1 MSPCSPMPS
10 PTSCIQP
17 SPRPVYSPSYMQGG
31 LNSPPAKSPF
41 PDQLDVVSLSSVQN
55 MHGPLSVPPVSREST
70 MQPVISLPPPCE
82 TFESYAS
89 PPQSAAMNS
98 KEKDIM
104 QIVEQLLS
112 PVGASAPEP
121 SSLPPYSRSEALP
134 LYTTSPCDPPYSCS
148 EALPL
153 YTTSPC
159 NPTSP
164 EGPAPPGECHVTL
177 FLF

>member
-1 MSPCSPMPS
+1 MKPMPPHSSAPGVGMSPCSPMPS
-10 PTSCIQP
+10 PTACIQP
-17 SPRPVYSPSYMQGG
+17 SPRQVYSPSYMQGG
-31 LNSPPAKSPF
+31 LNSPQAKSPF
-41 PDQLDVVSLSSVQN
+41 PDQLDVVPLSSVQSI
-55 MHGPLSVPPVSREST
+55 HGVPPVSREST

-89 PPQSAAMNS
+89 PPQSAAMNT

-112 PVGASAPEP
+112 PVGATAPVS
-121 SSLPPYSRSEALP
+121 SSLA
-134 LYTTSPCDPPYSCS
+134 PYSCS
-148 EALPL
+148 EVLPI

-177 FLF
+177 FCSDYLTGMP